1 MADFAIRRAEA
12 ADRPVL
18 LQNVLAMNRFEDA
31 IAGNRA
37 TGAEDAAATLDEVL
51 ARVAESQ
58 GLPLVAAADGLV
70 VGHLFLTY
78 ETAPAYIRADMRRHA
93 YVADAFVQEAWRGQ
107 GAFRAMLAVA
117 EDHARQAGIRT
128 LLIGVLCG
136 NDRAERIYRRAGF
149 RPYSMELMR
158 EILPE

>member
-1 MADFAIRRAEA
+1 MAAFAIRRAEA
-12 ADRPVL
+12 ADRPAL
-18 LQNVLAMNRFEDA
+18 LQHVLAANLFEDA

-37 TGAEDAAATLDEVL
+37 MGAEDVAATLDEVL
-51 ARVAESQ
+51 ARVAESE

-70 VGHLFLTY
+70 IGHLLLTY
-78 ETAPAYIRADMRRHA
+78 ETAPAYIRADRRRHA

-117 EDHARQAGIRT
+117 EDHARQAGIRD
-128 LLIGVLCG
+128 LLIGVLLG
-136 NDRAERIYRRAGF
+136 NDRAERIYRQAGF

-158 EILPE
+158 EIPLE